1 MCAYSVFHEIVRDG
15 IDIENKNKAYHC
27 ANPHSVL
34 NLNAQIQRSISCLI
48 LSNEIKDIEIVIHL
62 ETPPKYNYI

>member
-34 NLNAQIQRSISCLI
+34 NLNAQIQRSISSLI
-48 LSNEIKDIEIVIHL
+48 LSNEI
-62 ETPPKYNYI
+62 